1 MTNEKKAYDYWLVST
16 PGMGNVTI
24 RRLLEVFGT
33 PMEIYRA
40 TEKQLIEFMELR
52 QWRAFQAHREQFR
65 VWEEYQK
72 FCMQSIAF
80 LREEDAEYPE
90 RLRNIP
96 DAPYGL
102 FVKGTLP
109 DEQIPSVAIIGARDC
124 SEYGRYVAWEL
135 GKGLGENGIAVVS
148 GMARGIDGISQLA
161 ALEAGG
167 TSYGVLGCG
176 VDICY
181 PSQNRKLYQMLM
193 EKGGVISTF
202 PPGAQPRP
210 QNFPPRNRIVS
221 GLADVVV
228 VVEAREK
235 SGTLITVDM
244 ALEQGKEVYVIP
256 GRITDKLSEG
266 CNRLIKQ
273 GAGII
278 LSPQD
283 LVDEIVSGSYVR
295 EKSAETLRLQRW
307 TYEDKKGSGV
317 KRQNKKGTM
326 IAVAESQKIGA
337 VEPELRPI
345 YQLLD
350 LTPQSV
356 EELARKLEVDY
367 PHQYTIIDVSTM
379 LFRLCMVN
387 LAVQKSPGHFC
398 RSSLQGDM

>member
-1 MTNEKKAYDYWLVST
+1 MTDEKRAYDYWLVSM
-16 PGMGNVTI
+16 PGMGNATI
-24 RRLLEVFGT
+24 KRLLEVFHT
-33 PMEIYRA
+33 PMEIYKA
-40 TEKQLIEFMELR
+40 TEEHLLPLLQPR
-52 QWRAFQAHREQFR
+52 QWKVFQEHRKQFN
-65 VWEEYQK
+65 VWKEYHK
-72 FCMQSIAF
+72 FCMQSIGF
-80 LREEDAEYPE
+80 LREEDEQYPE

-102 FVKGTLP
+102 FVKGMLP
-109 DEQIPSVAIIGARDC
+109 NEQSPSVAIIGARDC
-124 SEYGRYVAWEL
+124 SEYGKYVAKEL
-135 GKGLGENGIAVVS
+135 GKGLGENGIAVIS
-148 GMARGIDGISQLA
+148 GMARGIDGISQMA

-181 PSQNRKLYQMLM
+181 PTQNRLLYNCLL

-202 PPGAQPRP
+202 PPGAPPRP

-244 ALEQGKEVYVIP
+244 ALEQGREVYVIP

-283 LVDEIVSGSYVR
+283 LVDEIVGGNFVR
-295 EKSAETLRLQRW
+295 EKRGELLKEQRRAE
-307 TYEDKKGSGV
+307 EKKE
-317 KRQNKKGTM
+317 QN
-326 IAVAESQKIGA
+326 VQKNRNKQEEKLDEIP
-337 VEPELRPI
+337 PELRTI
-345 YQLLD
+345 YQVLD
-350 LTPQSV
+350 IMPQTV
-356 EELARKLEVDY
+356 EQIANRLEEAN
-367 PHQYTIIDVSTM
+367 HQPYTIIEISTM
-379 LFRLCMVN
+379 LFRLCMMN
-387 LAVQKSPGHFC
+387 QAVQKSPGWFA
-398 RSSLQGDM
+398 RVNVLDDM

>member
-1 MTNEKKAYDYWLVST
+1 MTNEKKAYDYWLVSM
-16 PGMGNVTI
+16 PGMGNATI
-24 RRLLEVFGT
+24 RRLLEVFHT
-33 PMEIYRA
+33 PMEIYEA
-40 TEKQLIEFMELR
+40 TEEQLLPLLEPR
-52 QWRAFQAHREQFR
+52 QWSAFRLHRGQFD
-65 VWEEYQK
+65 VWKEYHK

-80 LREEDAEYPE
+80 LRKEDEQYPE

-102 FVKGTLP
+102 FVKGMLP
-109 DEQIPSVAIIGARDC
+109 NEQTPSVAIIGARDC
-124 SEYGRYVAWEL
+124 SEYGKYVAKEL
-135 GKGLGENGIAVVS
+135 GKGLGENGIAVIS
-148 GMARGIDGISQLA
+148 GMARGIDGISQMA

-167 TSYGVLGCG
+167 TSFGVLGCG

-181 PSQNRKLYQMLM
+181 PTQNRPLYNCLL

-202 PPGAQPRP
+202 PPGAPPRP

-244 ALEQGKEVYVIP
+244 ALEQGREVYVIP

-283 LVDEIVSGSYVR
+283 LVDEIVGGNFVR
-295 EKSAETLRLQRW
+295 EKRRELLKEQRRAE
-307 TYEDKKGSGV
+307 EEKKE
-317 KRQNKKGTM
+317 QNVQKNGNKQEKKLDG
-326 IAVAESQKIGA
+326 IP
-337 VEPELRPI
+337 PELRPI
-345 YQLLD
+345 YQVLD
-350 LTPQSV
+350 ITPQSV
-356 EELARKLEVDY
+356 EQIAKRLEEAN
-367 PHQYTIIDVSTM
+367 HQQYTIIEISTM
-379 LFRLCMVN
+379 LFRLCMIN
-387 LAVQKSPGHFC
+387 LAVQKSPGWFA
-398 RSSLQGDM
+398 RVNVLDDM

>member
-24 RRLLEVFGT
+24 RRLMEVFGT
-33 PMEIYRA
+33 PMDIYRA
-40 TEKQLIEFMELR
+40 TKEQLIDLMEPR
-52 QWRAFQAHREQFR
+52 RWNAFWEHRERFR
-65 VWEEYQK
+65 VWEEYHK
-72 FCMQSIAF
+72 FCMQPIAF
-80 LREEDAEYPE
+80 LREEDEEYPE

-109 DEQIPSVAIIGARDC
+109 DEHIPSVAIIGARDC
-124 SEYGRYVAWEL
+124 SEYGRYVAREL
-135 GKGLGENGIAVVS
+135 GKGLGKNGITVVS

-161 ALEAGG
+161 AIEAGG

-283 LVDEIVSGSYVR
+283 LVDEIVSGSYAR
-295 EKSAETLRLQRW
+295 ERRAEALREQRK
-307 TYEDKKGSGV
+307 TDEGKKESGV
-317 KRQNKKGTM
+317 KRQNQKGTM
-326 IAVAESQKIGA
+326 IDVDENQKIGT
-337 VEPELRPI
+337 VEPELRPV

-356 EELARKLEVDY
+356 EEIARKLEQIY
-367 PHQYTIIDVSTM
+367 PHQYTIIDASTM

-398 RSSLQGDM
+398 RNSLQGDM